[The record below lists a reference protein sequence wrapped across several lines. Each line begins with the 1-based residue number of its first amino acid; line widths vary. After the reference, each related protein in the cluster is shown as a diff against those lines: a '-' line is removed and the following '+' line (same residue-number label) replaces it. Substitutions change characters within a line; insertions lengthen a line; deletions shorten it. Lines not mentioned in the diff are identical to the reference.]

1 MYALRVRR
9 DLGDVDDRGHIC
21 VPRTEVLGVVTTED
35 SCGLVTQCDDD
46 FTCKLAW
53 WFILT
58 IVLLVVL
65 ITALA
70 MCCIKKACC

>member
-1 MYALRVRR
+1 MSALRVRR
-9 DLGDVDDRGHIC
+9 DLDDDRGRIC
-21 VPRTEVLGVVTTED
+21 VPRTVVLGVVTTED
-35 SCGLVTQCDDD
+35 SCGLVTQCGDD

-53 WFILT
+53 WFILI